1 MYHWQRAY
9 CFLYYNY
16 FNKMTRNAANE
27 AQHGKAESASSVHAL
42 SITTD
47 ESLCPHSEL
56 WFPRSL

>member
-1 MYHWQRAY
+1 
-9 CFLYYNY
+9 
-16 FNKMTRNAANE
+16 MTRNAANE
-27 AQHGKAESASSVHAL
+27 AQHGKAESASSVHVL